1 MTILTICA
9 FASDEVPSSALEALA
24 AARHLAEALGDQEVQ
39 ALLTGSGVTEHGA
52 SLIKRG
58 ADEVLVVDDPRL
70 ESLDGE
76 LVLEVV
82 ERAVNEVSP
91 DIAIFPHTDVSGGHV
106 APRLARRLE
115 TGIVTDCTGFEV
127 KDGAIQWVRPVYGG
141 KAMAVMT
148 ATGPVQLA
156 TMRSLAF
163 EPLEADESREGDV
176 RELVVDLE
184 GVEMAVPIV
193 DTIVEE
199 EAFEGPS
206 LDRAD
211 VIVSGGRGMGDEEN
225 FERVKEL
232 ARALDAAVGGS
243 RPAADSGWVP
253 HSHLVGQT
261 GKIVAPQLYIAIGI
275 SGAPQHM
282 SGAGSAKTIVAI
294 NKDEDAPIFKAAH
307 VGVVDEWEN
316 VLPPL
321 IEELKQA

>member
-82 ERAVNEVSP
+82 ERAVDEVSP

>member
-1 MTILTICA
+1 MSVLTICA
-9 FASDEVPSSALEALA
+9 VTNEAVPSSALEALA
-24 AARHLAEALGDQEVQ
+24 AARHLADALGGERVQ
-39 ALLTGSGVTEHGA
+39 ALLTGSSVTEHGA
-52 SLIKRG
+52 SLIERG
-58 ADEVLVVDDPRL
+58 ADEVVVVDHARL
-70 ESLDGE
+70 ETLDGE
-76 LVLEVV
+76 LVLAVV
-82 ERAVNEVSP
+82 EKAVEEVSP
-91 DIAIFPHTDVSGGHV
+91 DIVIFPHTDLSGGHV

-127 KDGAIQWVRPVYGG
+127 DDGAIQWVRPVYGG

-148 ATGPVQLA
+148 AGGPIQLA

-163 EPLEADESREGDV
+163 EPMEADASREGDV
-176 RELVVDLE
+176 RELTFDLD
-184 GVEMAVPIV
+184 GVTVAVPIV
-193 DTIVEE
+193 DTIVQE

-211 VIVSGGRGMGDEEN
+211 VIVSGGRGMGEEKN
-225 FERVKEL
+225 FEQVKEL

-307 VGVVDEWEN
+307 IGVVDEWEN

-321 IEELKQA
+321 IDELKQE

>member
-1 MTILTICA
+1 
-9 FASDEVPSSALEALA
+9 LEALA
-24 AARHLAEALGDQEVQ
+24 AAGRLAEALGDQEVQ

-82 ERAVNEVSP
+82 ERAVDEVSP
-91 DIAIFPHTDVSGGHV
+91 EIVIFPHTDVSGGHV

-127 KDGAIQWVRPVYGG
+127 EDGAIQWVRPVYGG

-163 EPLEADESREGDV
+163 EPLEADELREGDV
-176 RELVVDLE
+176 RELAVDLE

-321 IEELKQA
+321 IEELTQA

>member
-1 MTILTICA
+1 MSILTICA
-9 FASDEVPSSALEALA
+9 FTDDEVPSSALEALA
-24 AARHLAEALGDQEVQ
+24 AARHLAQAVGGEKVQ
-39 ALLTGSGVTEHGA
+39 ALLTGSGVTEHAA
-52 SLIKRG
+52 SLIERG
-58 ADEVLVVDDPRL
+58 ADEVLVVDDSRL

-76 LVLEVV
+76 LILEVV
-82 ERAVNEVSP
+82 EKAVGEVSP
-91 DIAIFPHTDVSGGHV
+91 DTVIFPHTELSGGYV

-127 KDGAIQWVRPVYGG
+127 EDGAIQWVRPVYGG
-141 KAMAVMT
+141 KAMALMT
-148 ATGPVQLA
+148 ITGPIQMA

-163 EPLEADESREGDV
+163 EPLEADGLRDGEV
-176 RELVVDLE
+176 KELPFDLE
-184 GVEMAVPIV
+184 DVAVEIPIV
-193 DTIVEE
+193 DTIVQE

-211 VIVSGGRGMGDEEN
+211 IIVSGGRGMGDEEN

-282 SGAGSAKTIVAI
+282 SGAGSARTIVAI

-321 IEELKQA
+321 IEELKQG